1 MTQLEKFKT
10 NAMEKPESEASES
23 GLTFQLNYRPEQ
35 AKLLQTSRVT
45 ELEQRIHK
53 LETLLGCT
61 NEKLARLSNPHT
73 KGKFDSIESVVIT
86 EAFCFL

>member
-1 MTQLEKFKT
+1 MSQLEKFKAST
-10 NAMEKPESEASES
+10 LEKPEAQTSES

-35 AKLLQTSRVT
+35 AKLLQTSRIT

-61 NEKLARLSNPHT
+61 TEKLARLSNPHT
-73 KGKFDSIESVVIT
+73 KGLVT
-86 EAFCFL
+86 MLN